1 MAVAAV
7 VFLNVF
13 LLRFLE
19 VDLGGDLDGVLLLA
33 FLRLGTYM
41 DSALLP
47 VSGDKSPLMSSP
59 LAFVTDCL
67 LFMFWRTPPSLAEK
81 A

>member
-1 MAVAAV
+1 VASVAE
-7 VFLNVF
+7 FLKCF

-19 VDLGGDLDGVLLLA
+19 VDLGGDFDGYLFA
-33 FLRLGTYM
+33 FLLFGTYI

-47 VSGDKSPLMSSP
+47 VFGERSPRISSP

-67 LFMFWRTPPSLAEK
+67 LFMF
-81 A
+81 